1 MGINRELRGLVT
13 GTSNTGTRNWIQV
26 LVTFHPPIRYINSIK
41 YQQEMVEDDD
51 KVIIGWEHV
60 FGGRIMNVWSCVVV

>member
-51 KVIIGWEHV
+51 KVIIG
-60 FGGRIMNVWSCVVV
+60 